1 MQVMA
6 VLMRMNHS
14 CWLRQGVLV
23 QHTHPPSQSQ
33 CQMEECLSQ
42 LPCLSGCHAALEAQG
57 HLCLWLTNPPVSL
70 RPSKDDKPWGPGGDR
85 AVTHLCRSLEMEGQG
100 RDHSGWPSRVS
111 PVGLGG
117 RAVETMPVSILSSA
131 TQVPPRVDAS
141 HPGLCSKG
149 PSWPPDCLWAA
160 WGHPRQ
166 ERPGCAFRPC
176 SVSSTRPCV
185 HSAHWGPVVERCPS
199 WAPGAL

>member
-14 CWLRQGVLV
+14 CWLRQGFLV

-57 HLCLWLTNPPVSL
+57 HLCLWLTSPPVSL
-70 RPSKDDKPWGPGGDR
+70 RPSKDDEPWGPGGDR

-100 RDHSGWPSRVS
+100 RDHSG
-111 PVGLGG
+111 
-117 RAVETMPVSILSSA
+117 
-131 TQVPPRVDAS
+131 
-141 HPGLCSKG
+141 
-149 PSWPPDCLWAA
+149 
-160 WGHPRQ
+160 
-166 ERPGCAFRPC
+166 
-176 SVSSTRPCV
+176 
-185 HSAHWGPVVERCPS
+185 
-199 WAPGAL
+199 